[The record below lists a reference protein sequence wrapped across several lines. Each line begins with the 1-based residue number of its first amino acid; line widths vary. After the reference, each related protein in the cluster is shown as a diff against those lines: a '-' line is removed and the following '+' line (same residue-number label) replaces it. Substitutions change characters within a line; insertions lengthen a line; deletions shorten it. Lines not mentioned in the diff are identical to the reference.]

1 MSTAASQWI
10 RTLVGTALLCCCAMQ
25 LCPKGR
31 VRDAMRVICGV
42 VLAIA
47 MISPAVDFDFRSYSE
62 SLAAYRAG
70 TGGVAAMAD
79 EAYSSLTRTVIEQE
93 YAAYIQ
99 DEAARRGFALVS
111 VSVGVEWGGSSGVWY
126 PLEAHITGPAA
137 AQAALSPVIEQELG
151 VPEERQYWK
160 HDEA

>member
-1 MSTAASQWI
+1 MSAAASQWI
-10 RTLVGTALLCCCAMQ
+10 RTLVGTALLCCCAMH

-31 VRDAMRVICGV
+31 VRGALRIVCGV

-47 MISPAVDFDFRSYSE
+47 MISPAVEFDFRSYSE

-70 TGGVAAMAD
+70 AGSVTAMAD
-79 EAYSSLTRTVIEQE
+79 EAYSSLTRTVIEHE

-99 DEAARRGFALVS
+99 SEAAKRGFSLTS
-111 VSVGVEWGGSSGVWY
+111 VCVGVEWGGSSGVWY
-126 PLEAHITGPAA
+126 PLEASITGPQA
-137 AQAALSPVIEQELG
+137 AQAALASVIEQELG